1 MIPSGRVD
9 PVILGHLLCQHR
21 DLHARLLALRADFA
35 DEHAAAQPPLA
46 AIRDRLLDLRDHLR
60 DHFEQ
65 EEKGGFLEESIA
77 RMPRLSGAAREVVAE
92 HPRLL
97 AELDTLLES
106 LPMRDIRREAWDA
119 AVLGFATFTDHLLA
133 HERNENAVVQQGY
146 NEDFGFGD

>member
-1 MIPSGRVD
+1 M
-9 PVILGHLLCQHR
+9 
-21 DLHARLLALRADFA
+21 RADFA
-35 DEHAAAQPPLA
+35 DEHTAAPPLA

-97 AELDTLLES
+97 AELDTLLDS
-106 LPMRDIRREAWDA
+106 LPMRDISREAWDA
-119 AVLGFATFTDHLLA
+119 AIRRFATFTDHLLA

>member
-1 MIPSGRVD
+1 MLPSGRVD
-9 PVILGHLLCQHR
+9 PVILGHLLGQHR

-35 DEHAAAQPPLA
+35 AEHAAAQPPLA

-106 LPMRDIRREAWDA
+106 LPTRDIPREVWEV
-119 AVLGFATFTDHLLA
+119 AVRCFADFTDHLLA